1 MPKGSPN
8 QRKRRP
14 WTGIVN
20 AVDRFLASDM
30 RNAPRWRRLAVH
42 YLRVIIFVARPEV
55 LARLRLRAQ
64 ALSFQTV
71 FAIVPLFAVFFVIFK
86 GFGGMDAVQ
95 GRLERLIVENLAGG
109 SELST
114 QVTTYIQH
122 AVANVSGKTLGVV
135 SIVLLIYSVLGLMQ
149 NIEDSFNDIFGVK
162 KGRPWD
168 IRIVLYWT
176 ALTLGPLL
184 IGASLALTAFL
195 QNDAVLRV
203 VESFGVV
210 SAALIQMTPLVVT
223 WIAFAA
229 FYLVVPNS
237 RVSFKAAVAA
247 AIVAGSAWS
256 AAKFG
261 YAIYA
266 KRSVTTLSIYGT
278 MAALPLFFF
287 WLYVSWIIVLFG
299 AQVAFAFQ
307 NAATYREEDDAQR
320 ASSLARERAA
330 VRLYIEVARDFF
342 AGRASTNPEYA
353 AAALGLPRRL
363 LERISLALQEGG
375 FLRTVDG
382 EAGLVPARDLG
393 TVSISDIITY
403 VRSGV
408 GTSPALAED
417 DVLAFIDDVFGALAR
432 EQHRITADLDFRT
445 LAQKFA
451 SVRRPASEDPVEL
464 AVAQEAAA
472 KVD

>member
-1 MPKGSPN
+1 MPNGSP
-8 QRKRRP
+8 REKKRRP
-14 WTGIVN
+14 WTGVVK

-30 RNAPRWRRLAVH
+30 RNAPRWRRFTVH
-42 YLRVIIFVARPEV
+42 YLRVLIFVSRPEV
-55 LARLRLRAQ
+55 LTRLRLRAQ

-95 GRLERLIVENLAGG
+95 GRLEKLIVENLAGG
-109 SELST
+109 SELSA
-114 QVTTYIQH
+114 QVTNYIQH

-162 KGRPWD
+162 KGRAWD

-195 QNDAVLRV
+195 QNDAVLGIV
-203 VESFGVV
+203 KSFGFI

-223 WIAFAA
+223 WIAFGAL
-229 FYLVVPNS
+229 YLVVPNS
-237 RVSFKAAVAA
+237 RVSFKAAAA
-247 AIVAGSAWS
+247 AAVVAGSAWS

-266 KRSVTTLSIYGT
+266 KKSVTTLSIYGT

-320 ASSLARERAA
+320 ANPLARERAA
-330 VRLYIEVARDFF
+330 VRLYIEIARDFF
-342 AGRASTNPEYA
+342 DGRPSTNPDYA

-363 LERISLALQEGG
+363 LERIVQALKEGG

-382 EAGLVPARDLG
+382 EAGLIPAKDLG
-393 TVSISDIITY
+393 QVTISDLLTHL
-403 VRSGV
+403 RSGV
-408 GTSPALAED
+408 GTSPQLADD
-417 DVLAFIDDVFGALAR
+417 DVLHFIDDVFGALAR
-432 EQHRITADLDFRT
+432 EQHRITGDLDFRT

-451 SVRRPASEDPVEL
+451 AVRRPASEDPVEL
-464 AVAQEAAA
+464 AVAAEATA

>member
-1 MPKGSPN
+1 MTNGS
-8 QRKRRP
+8 RSELKRRP
-14 WTGIVN
+14 WSGIVE

-30 RNAPRWRRLAVH
+30 RSAPRWRRLAIH
-42 YLRVIIFVARPEV
+42 YLRVLIFVSRPEV
-55 LARLRLRAQ
+55 LTRLRLRAQ

-95 GRLERLIVENLAGG
+95 GRLEKLIVENLAGG
-109 SELST
+109 SELSS

-122 AVANVSGKTLGVV
+122 AVANVSGKTLGIV

-162 KGRPWD
+162 KGRSWD

-195 QNDAVLRV
+195 QNDAVMSV
-203 VESFGVV
+203 VESLGVV
-210 SAALIQMTPLVVT
+210 SALLIRATPLMVT
-223 WIAFAA
+223 WVAFGAL
-229 FYLVVPNS
+229 YLVVPNS
-237 RVSFKAAVAA
+237 RVNFKAAAA
-247 AIVAGSAWS
+247 AAVVAGSAWS
-256 AAKFG
+256 LAKFG

-266 KRSVTTLSIYGT
+266 KKSVTTLSIYGT

-287 WLYVSWIIVLFG
+287 WIYVSWVIVLFG

-307 NAATYREEDDAQR
+307 NAATYREEDQAAR
-320 ASSLARERAA
+320 ANQHARERAA
-330 VRLYIEVARDFF
+330 VRLYLEVARDFF
-342 AGRASTNPEYA
+342 AGRPSTDPAYV

-363 LERISLALQEGG
+363 LEHLVQALQEGR

-382 EAGLVPARDLG
+382 EAGLVPAKDLG
-393 TVSISDIITY
+393 TVTISDLVTY
-403 VRSGV
+403 LRSGV
-408 GTSPALAED
+408 GTSPQLADD
-417 DVLAFIDDVFGALAR
+417 DVLRFIDDVFGNLAR
-432 EQHRITADLDFRT
+432 EQHRITGDLDFRT

-451 SVRRPASEDPVEL
+451 AARRPDSEDPVEL
-464 AVAQEAAA
+464 AVAHEASA

>member
-1 MPKGSPN
+1 MPNGSLSE
-8 QRKRRP
+8 KKWRP
-14 WTGIVN
+14 WTGVVS

-30 RNAPRWRRLAVH
+30 RAAPRWRRLAVH
-42 YLRVIIFVARPEV
+42 YLRVLIFVARPEV
-55 LARLRLRAQ
+55 LTRLRLRAQ

-86 GFGGMDAVQ
+86 GFGGMEAVQ
-95 GRLERLIVENLAGG
+95 GRLEKLIVENLAGG
-109 SELST
+109 SELSA
-114 QVTTYIQH
+114 QVTSYIQH

-162 KGRPWD
+162 TGRAWD

-195 QNDAVLRV
+195 QNDAVLGIVR
-203 VESFGVV
+203 SFGVV

-229 FYLVVPNS
+229 LYLVVPNS

-256 AAKFG
+256 VAKFG

-266 KRSVTTLSIYGT
+266 KKSVTTLSIYGT

-287 WLYVSWIIVLFG
+287 WIYVSWIIVLFG

-320 ASSLARERAA
+320 ASPLARERAA

-342 AGRASTNPEYA
+342 AGRPSTNPDYA
-353 AAALGLPRRL
+353 AAALGVPRRL
-363 LERISLALQEGG
+363 LERIIQALQEGG
-375 FLRTVDG
+375 FLRTVDQEG
-382 EAGLVPARDLG
+382 GLVPARDLG
-393 TVSISDIITY
+393 TVTVYDLVTHL
-403 VRSGV
+403 RTGV
-408 GTSPALAED
+408 GTSPQLADD
-417 DVLAFIDDVFGALAR
+417 DVLRFIDEIFGTLAR
-432 EQHRITADLDFRT
+432 EQHRVTGDVDFRT
-445 LAQKFA
+445 LAQRFA
-451 SVRRPASEDPVEL
+451 AARRPESEDPVEL
-464 AVAQEAAA
+464 AVAAEVTA